1 MKRGASERSM
11 TGNQVLPNKRYVR
24 HAMAVARREFIP
36 QGEKKAPGAMAR
48 ASVKSS
54 GGLLSWLGVARLE
67 ARWKLG
73 ERSNPE

>member
-1 MKRGASERSM
+1 MFD
-11 TGNQVLPNKRYVR
+11 TPWL
-24 HAMAVARREFIP
+24 ARREFIP